1 MPASLRLEEKPACSS
16 ANPKPT
22 PISRAMSKS
31 SHSGIDISD
40 DIGPITNNVNYSY
53 FLKGLKAQRRKN
65 FIWSIPL
72 RLCAFVPLPSLQ
84 SGSFAKFAHR
94 ANF

>member
-1 MPASLRLEEKPACSS
+1 
-16 ANPKPT
+16 
-22 PISRAMSKS
+22 MSKS

-53 FLKGLKAQRRKN
+53 FLKGLKAQRLNGSKTYWFN
-65 FIWSIPL
+65 GTTVKFFYPVDTFMPL
-72 RLCAFVPLPSLQ
+72 RPCAFVPLPSLQ

>member
-40 DIGPITNNVNYSY
+40 DIGPITNNFNYSY
-53 FLKGLKAQRRKN
+53 FSKGLKAQWLNGSTGKKLYL
-65 FIWSIPL
+65 FDTFAPLCLYEFVTL
-72 RLCAFVPLPSLQ
+72 RL
-84 SGSFAKFAHR
+84 
-94 ANF
+94 